1 MLTKA
6 LLFFSFIVNIY
17 SIKFSF
23 FGFMNYK
30 GVVYN
35 PYRVFGL
42 PPWTSMKK
50 IKKRYNELVRK
61 YHPDKSHKDTRKEFE
76 LVQQSFD
83 AIKKKRKE
91 SDENEVEMSF
101 SNVITGTISS
111 IVNIE
116 ALLLLVYLIAYV
128 TFKFQMLIVVPL
140 IFMIISFTTIDN
152 LFPHWFD
159 SESYE
164 YLVCFI
170 VGIGL
175 YILYRKYMRGHINNL
190 FKTTKSKTN

>member
-23 FGFMNYK
+23 FGLMNYK

-128 TFKFQMLIVVPL
+128 TFKFQMLIVIPL

-175 YILYRKYMRGHINNL
+175 YILYRKYMRDHINNL
-190 FKTTKSKTN
+190 FKTNKSKTN

>member
-1 MLTKA
+1 MIIKT
-6 LLFFSFIVNIY
+6 LLFCSFIINIY
-17 SIKFSF
+17 SAKFSF
-23 FGFMNYK
+23 FGFSSYK

-61 YHPDKSHKDTRKEFE
+61 YHPDKTHKDTRKEFE

-83 AIKKKRKE
+83 IIKKKRKE

-101 SNVITGTISS
+101 SSVITGTISS

-116 ALLLLVYLIAYV
+116 ALLLIVYLMAYI

-140 IFMIISFTTIDN
+140 FFMIISFTTIDN

-164 YLVCFI
+164 YFICFI
-170 VGIGL
+170 VGIAL
-175 YILYRKYMRGHINNL
+175 YYFFGKYIKAI
-190 FKTTKSKTN
+190 FKGAKIKTN

>member
-1 MLTKA
+1 MITKI
-6 LLFFSFIVNIY
+6 LLFFSFIINIY

-23 FGFMNYK
+23 FGLMNYK

-175 YILYRKYMRGHINNL
+175 YILYRKYMRDHINNL
-190 FKTTKSKTN
+190 FKTNKSKTN

>member
-23 FGFMNYK
+23 FGLMNYK

-128 TFKFQMLIVVPL
+128 TFKFQMLIVIPL

-175 YILYRKYMRGHINNL
+175 YILYRKYMRDHINNL

>member
-23 FGFMNYK
+23 FGLMNYK

-175 YILYRKYMRGHINNL
+175 YILYRKYMRDHINNL
-190 FKTTKSKTN
+190 FKTNKSKTN

>member
-6 LLFFSFIVNIY
+6 LLFFSFIINIY

-23 FGFMNYK
+23 FGLMNYK

-175 YILYRKYMRGHINNL
+175 YILYRKYMRDHINNL
-190 FKTTKSKTN
+190 FKTNKSKTN

>member
-6 LLFFSFIVNIY
+6 LLFFSFIINIY

-23 FGFMNYK
+23 FVLMNYK

-175 YILYRKYMRGHINNL
+175 YILYRKYMRDHINNL
-190 FKTTKSKTN
+190 FKTNKSKTN

>member
-23 FGFMNYK
+23 FGLMNYK

-83 AIKKKRKE
+83 KIKKKRKE
-91 SDENEVEMSF
+91 SDENEAEMSF

-116 ALLLLVYLIAYV
+116 ALLLIVYFIAYI

-140 IFMIISFTTIDN
+140 FFMIISFTTIDN

-159 SESYE
+159 SENYE

-170 VGIGL
+170 FGIAL
-175 YILYRKYMRGHINNL
+175 YILYRNYIRDPIKDL
-190 FKTTKSKTN
+190 FRRTKSKTN